1 MKQQFLIDIIESF
14 QAYIYA
20 DNQKVIPTS
29 ANITIFQPGTTTEL
43 VAQTTMTVGSD
54 GLLSYSLTAENNET
68 ADENYKAVINYLVGS
83 DTFYTTFYYDVV
95 NSKIHIV
102 ISDIDVVNEFP
113 QFRNG
118 GYRTNGQAESGSTT
132 TIVDTKNLSGEM
144 FPDDYF
150 TGGTAYSI
158 DKNETKFITD
168 FVSSTGTVTTEAFSS
183 AISTDQYVLTRSYT
197 NEIKRAFEKI
207 EDLLNRSGR
216 RPHLVIDSG
225 DLREVHIMYA
235 VAEVAK
241 GMVTENEGSLWWDI
255 WKDYDKRAFA
265 IFNDISLK
273 YDSSEDGV
281 ITEGEEDISFTP
293 KVTGRA

>member
-1 MKQQFLIDIIESF
+1 MKQQFLMDTIESF

-43 VAQTTMTVGSD
+43 VAQTAMTVGSD

-68 ADENYKAVINYLVGS
+68 ADENYKAVIDYLVGS
-83 DTFYTTFYYDVV
+83 DTFYTTFYYDIV

-102 ISDIDVVNEFP
+102 ISDTDIINELP
-113 QFRNG
+113 QLRNSSW
-118 GYRTNGQAESGSTT
+118 RFNGEAESGSTT
-132 TIVDTKNLSGEM
+132 TIVDSNLSGTE

-158 DKNETKFITD
+158 DRDETRFITD
-168 FVSSTGTVTTEAFSS
+168 FVSSTGTVTTEAFGG
-183 AISTDQYVLTRSYT
+183 AILTDKYVLTRSYT

-216 RPHLVIDSG
+216 RPHLIIDSG
-225 DLREVHIMYA
+225 DLREVHIMYS
-235 VAEVAK
+235 VAEATK
-241 GMVTENEGSLWWDI
+241 GMITENEASFWWDL